1 MPEPPKTINAMFI
14 FLYLKVKAILKTAI
28 KIVRQSVIESLPMA
42 KQTEIII
49 ATEAMFTASKK
60 AENKTELRI
69 FLTSGF
75 RNATKTKE
83 GRKIAIVEITAP
95 DRPLI

>member
-1 MPEPPKTINAMFI
+1 MM
-14 FLYLKVKAILKTAI
+14 
-28 KIVRQSVIESLPMA
+28 
-42 KQTEIII
+42 
-49 ATEAMFTASKK
+49 ATEAIFTASKK

-69 FLTSGF
+69 FFTKGF
-75 RNATKTKE
+75 RKATKTND